1 MKSMWIRD
9 EDGHVHALF
18 DEDEAEKGASGWEKK
33 EMVLHPDGS
42 IAICAEGDIVG
53 PCGGE
58 MEEVMDLEGGS
69 LAPGLTTFGSLLG
82 LVEIQMEKSTNDGV
96 VFDPLTGRVPSIVGG
111 DEAVIRAVDGL
122 QFDGRNT
129 L

>member
-1 MKSMWIRD
+1 MSIIWMRD

-18 DEDEAEKGASGWEKK
+18 DEDEAEHGMGGLEGKQV
-33 EMVLHPDGS
+33 VLHPDGS
-42 IAICAEGDIVG
+42 IAICPERDTVG

-58 MEEVMDLEGGS
+58 MEEIVDLEGGS
-69 LAPGLTTFGSLLG
+69 LAPGLTTFGSPLG

-96 VFDPLTGRVPSIVGG
+96 VIDPLMGKVPSIVGG

-122 QFDGRNT
+122 QFEGRNT